1 MSNAEITQSTDQ
13 GAQSIPDG
21 FVFEDE
27 HPQLKLPFTAAI
39 GDRKLE
45 GESLSITKA
54 IVSGLLPPFDGEQE
68 ELVSLRFDF
77 DGFSINMFIEAFVTQ
92 SGESDDPR
100 VTLRF
105 ADPTG
110 EHLAALRYI
119 LNSFIAGHVVNM
131 GQLLGFTGPTVVRS
145 QPKPLETPTSRRI
158 MNGLRA
164 GAVFVAGV
172 TLVYA
177 ATTVVYNRV
186 AFLYEANPVVLSV
199 EGPSLRATSAGQ
211 ITFIN
216 TEAGQGDVAYSIL
229 STSGDL
235 LSTQMPCDCQIVLA
249 EGMTT
254 GATVLAGD
262 PVLQLANE
270 GAGFVG
276 EATVSDEGMARII
289 AGDTAELEMASGQIV
304 PVSLTFKQTAAL
316 GGIGVPAKVVVSEEF
331 ESATQSGDVG
341 RLRFR
346 NGFAEDWLKP
356 VGNAIGSLFGKE
368 F

>member
-1 MSNAEITQSTDQ
+1 MSNAEITQSNEPAPQ
-13 GAQSIPDG
+13 NIPDG

-27 HPQLKLPFTAAI
+27 HPQLKLPFTAVI

-77 DGFSINMFIEAFVTQ
+77 DGYSINMFIEAFVTK
-92 SGESDDPR
+92 SGESDDPS

-119 LNSFIAGHVVNM
+119 LNSFLAGHVVNM
-131 GQLLGFTGPTVVRS
+131 GQLLGFTGPTVAKNP
-145 QPKPLETPTSRRI
+145 QKPVEAPVSRRI
-158 MNGLRA
+158 ISGLRA
-164 GAVFVAGV
+164 GAVFLAGV

-177 ATTVVYNRV
+177 ATTVVYNRL

-199 EGPSLRATSAGQ
+199 DGPSLRATAAGQ

-216 TEAGQGDVAYSIL
+216 TDAAQGDVAYSIL

-235 LSTQMPCDCQIVLA
+235 LSTQMPCDCQIVAA
-249 EGMTT
+249 EGLVS

-262 PVLQLANE
+262 PILQLATE
-270 GAGFVG
+270 GAGLVG
-276 EATVSDEGMARII
+276 DATVSDEGMARII
-289 AGDTAELEMASGQIV
+289 AGDSAELEMANGSIL
-304 PVSLTFKQTAAL
+304 PVTLNFKQTTST
-316 GGIGVPAKVVVSEEF
+316 GTGIAAKVVVSEDF
-331 ESATQSGDVG
+331 ESATTSGDVG

-346 NGFAEDWLKP
+346 NSFAEDWLKP
-356 VGNAIGSLFGKE
+356 IGNTVGGLFGKE